1 MADLNIDLSEIDF
14 SNIGAWPMPVKVAMI
29 AVVCVLVLV
38 LGYFLDISNQ
48 RQTLVNAEQQEIK
61 LKGDFEKLQQQA
73 ANLEIYQ
80 QQLKQLDDIF
90 AKVKQQLPSKTEV
103 ENLVDEISQKGHAA
117 GVEFVLFKPM
127 PEQFIEFYTEK
138 PIAIEVTGTYHQ
150 FGRFV
155 SGIAALPRIVTLHN
169 IKISR
174 DAKTG
179 RLTMQATAKTYRYLE
194 QEELE
199 AELKKKKERE
209 RKKKGRR

>member
-14 SNIGAWPMPVKVAMI
+14 GNIGAWPMPVKVGVI
-29 AVVCVLVLV
+29 AVVCIIVLA

-48 RQTLVNAEQQEIK
+48 RQTLVNAEKREIT
-61 LKGDFEKLQQQA
+61 LRQDFERLQQQA

-80 QQLKQLDDIF
+80 RQLKELDNIF

-103 ENLVDEISQKGHAA
+103 ENLVDEISQKGHAS
-117 GVEFVLFKPM
+117 GVEFILFKPL

-138 PIAIEVTGTYHQ
+138 PIAIEVSGTYHQ

-169 IKISR
+169 IKITR

-179 RLTMQATAKTYRYLE
+179 RLIMQATAKTYRYLE
-194 QEELE
+194 KEELE
-199 AELKKKKERE
+199 AEIAKAKKK
-209 RKKKGRR
+209 KKKGRR